1 MKVLKYVIYK
11 VTEISLFAIN
21 GRKKT
26 GQIHWPGI
34 PFSYR
39 CNQSIISFPVPGDGL
54 VLLKGMDVSLVAF

>member
-11 VTEISLFAIN
+11 VTGISLFAVN
-21 GRKKT
+21 GKKKT

-34 PFSYR
+34 PSSYPS
-39 CNQSIISFPVPGDGL
+39 NQSIISFPVPGDGR